1 MDLSTA
7 DLLDADPSVV
17 DSSNRDLTKRK
28 NTIADERVIAASD
41 TDVDTVINIL
51 RDNLKYYKKEIDSP

>member
-1 MDLSTA
+1 MELSTA
-7 DLLDADPSVV
+7 DFRDADAFVV